1 MAGSDV
7 FCAISIGESA
17 PLQNQSGGGSISMT
31 DNSGNSSRTEHLSNG
46 LTAVVVEVPHAHQ
59 VLVSLLVRVG
69 SRYEAPGE
77 AGISHF
83 LEHMLFRGNE
93 AFPDSDALNRAFE
106 SVGGMLGAHT
116 GVEATGFEFTAHPTR
131 LAEGLEHLSR
141 FLRNPTFADLEKER
155 RILLDELAYDYNEQ
169 GLLVHLPA
177 LTSEMLWP
185 EHPLGRLVGGL
196 PSTVSSLDAPRLR
209 AHFHRYYRPR
219 NMVLAMGGKV
229 SPEEGLRLARRFF
242 QAWEG
247 DQDRTASSPS
257 APSPSASPPPEP
269 PAPPVAAP
277 PPHQKGIGPHLKLVP
292 DADNQFHLQL
302 SFPAP
307 GYNDPDEIPM
317 TLLGRILDDGP
328 TSRLQRILRE
338 EKALVYHLAG
348 SHSGY
353 WDAGSYDLATSVKA
367 EGLDPLL
374 RHLMTELAA
383 FRDGGATPDELERA
397 RMRHLYELDFSRDS
411 LSAILDR
418 HAWPLLHSQYRS
430 EEEERREVEAV
441 TLEQI
446 HQLTRKLLLPDTLHM
461 ALVGPLGKD
470 TEKQVRTALE
480 HF

>member
-1 MAGSDV
+1 
-7 FCAISIGESA
+7 
-17 PLQNQSGGGSISMT
+17 MT
-31 DNSGNSSRTEHLSNG
+31 ENSGISSRTEHLANG
-46 LTAVVVEVPHAHQ
+46 LTAVVVEVPLTHQ

-69 SRYEAPGE
+69 SRYEAPEE

-209 AHFHRYYRPR
+209 THFNRYYRPR
-219 NMVLAMGGKV
+219 NMVLAMAGKI
-229 SPEEGLRLARRFF
+229 STEEGLRLARGFF
-242 QAWEG
+242 EAREG
-247 DQDRTASSPS
+247 DTDNTA
-257 APSPSASPPPEP
+257 PPPP
-269 PAPPVAAP
+269 VPPVAAP
-277 PPHQKGIGPHLKLVP
+277 PPHRHGIGPHLKLVP

-307 GYNDPDEIPM
+307 GYNDPEEIPM

-348 SHSGY
+348 NHAGY

-367 EGLDPLL
+367 EGLEPLL
-374 RHLMTELAA
+374 RHLMAELAA

-411 LSAILDR
+411 LTAILDR

-430 EEEERREVEAV
+430 EEEERREMEAV

-446 HQLTRKLLLPDTLHM
+446 HQLTGKLLTPDSLHM
-461 ALVGPLGKD
+461 ALVGPLGMD
-470 TEKQVRTALE
+470 TEKRVRAALE
-480 HF
+480 KF